1 MVSMVKIALKDGS
14 KIEVEQGTTILDV
27 AKKISEGLARVA
39 TCGEVNGEIKDLRY
53 EIQEDSN
60 LVIHTFNE
68 EDLDGKKAYWHTTS
82 HIMAQ
87 AVQRLFPNVKFA
99 IGPSIND
106 GFYYDFDVEKPFTD
120 EDKAKIEEEM
130 KKIILDVIKN
140 YDKKNV
146 IQDYPDGTFAEFS
159 RNYGNDCGITVCGQ
173 YDEEDRFHVEYYYPF
188 FHGTGVTTQEAVTV
202 EKHVD
207 RNAFSGACDDLRIGI
222 TLIFYL
228 QNTAEYM
235 KESGKEKIDNYPL
248 ILSGLAG
255 EGKILLPVLKDKEA
269 VKVEQESAKNRSSM
283 IAAARNGDEEAM
295 ENLTME
301 EMDTYSMIST
311 RIVNE
316 DILSIV
322 DSYFMPYG
330 IQCDQYSILGE
341 ILEVHTVNNIVTDEE
356 LVQMTIESNNM
367 QFDVCINRKDL
378 LGDPQVGRRFKGTI
392 WLQGQLQF

>member
-1 MVSMVKIALKDGS
+1 MHSFLK
-14 KIEVEQGTTILDV
+14 
-27 AKKISEGLARVA
+27 
-39 TCGEVNGEIKDLRY
+39 
-53 EIQEDSN
+53 
-60 LVIHTFNE
+60 
-68 EDLDGKKAYWHTTS
+68 
-82 HIMAQ
+82 
-87 AVQRLFPNVKFA
+87 A
-99 IGPSIND
+99 IGFSQIS
-106 GFYYDFDVEKPFTD
+106 KR
-120 EDKAKIEEEM
+120 EEM

-146 IQDYPDGTFAEFS
+146 IQNYPDGTFAEFS

-188 FHGTGVTTQEAVTV
+188 FRGTGVTTQEAVTV

-207 RNAFSGACDDLRIGI
+207 KNAFSGACDDLRIGI

-228 QNTAEYM
+228 QNAAEYM
-235 KESGKEKIDNYPL
+235 QWQYEGSMLPNSQPL
-248 ILSGLAG
+248 TLSGLAR
-255 EGKILLPVLKDKEA
+255 EGKILLPVEKDKEA

-341 ILEVHTVNNIVTDEE
+341 ILEVHTGSNIVTDEE

-378 LGDPQVGRRFKGTI
+378 LGDPQVGRRFKGTV